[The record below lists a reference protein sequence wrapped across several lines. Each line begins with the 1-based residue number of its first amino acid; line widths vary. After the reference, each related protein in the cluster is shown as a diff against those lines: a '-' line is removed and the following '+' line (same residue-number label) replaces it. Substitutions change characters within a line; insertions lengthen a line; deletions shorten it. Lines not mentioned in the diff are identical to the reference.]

1 MVFALLRLYPSRDKL
16 GSIVDASFR
25 STSPGAAWS
34 VCSRR
39 FRRLVC
45 PTQKVPYFRIEFPF
59 TCHRVSHAVA
69 SEGLRRNQD
78 PTTAITVFQGSVRLC
93 CVRKPKFWAD
103 TPTELTPP

>member
-59 TCHRVSHAVA
+59 TCHRVNHAVQ
-69 SEGLRRNQD
+69 SQISRRNQD
-78 PTTAITVFQGSVRLC
+78 QPPPITVFHGWVRLC
-93 CVRKPKFWAD
+93 WVKKP
-103 TPTELTPP
+103 

>member
-34 VCSRR
+34 VWSRR

-45 PTQKVPYFRIEFPF
+45 PTQKVPYFRVESSF
-59 TCHRVSHAVA
+59 TCHRVNYVA
-69 SEGLRRNQD
+69 TSENLRRNQD
-78 PTTAITVFQGSVRLC
+78 PATALTVFHGAVRLC
-93 CVRKPKFWAD
+93 CVRKPEFWAD